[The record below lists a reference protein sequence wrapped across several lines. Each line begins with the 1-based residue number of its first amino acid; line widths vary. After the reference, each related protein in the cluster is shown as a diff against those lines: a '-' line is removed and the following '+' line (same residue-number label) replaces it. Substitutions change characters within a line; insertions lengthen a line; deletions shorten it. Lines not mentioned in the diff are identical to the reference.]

1 MKRPN
6 LYENISFLIRRKREI
21 KNKSTMKK
29 INQSKY
35 YMTEEVIKTEGQSK
49 WFTNIYDFL
58 NFQNINP

>member
-21 KNKSTMKK
+21 KNRSTMNK

-35 YMTEEVIKTEGQSK
+35 YMSEEVIKTDGESK
-49 WFTNIYDFL
+49 WFSNIYDF
-58 NFQNINP
+58 